1 MLAFL
6 FVFQNTVQHPIGAAV
21 PGVFTPRMNKHLS
34 RMSLSDKNPAEGKI
48 HQDHLAS
55 KILTH
60 YSRYHPSQ
68 NVPFIPLKRTM
79 LRPE

>member
-1 MLAFL
+1 M
-6 FVFQNTVQHPIGAAV
+6 VFW
-21 PGVFTPRMNKHLS
+21 VFTRLMNKHLS

-48 HQDHLAS
+48 HQDHLAT

-60 YSRYHPSQ
+60 YSRYHLSQ
-68 NVPFIPLKRTM
+68 NQPFVPIKRSI

>member
-1 MLAFL
+1 
-6 FVFQNTVQHPIGAAV
+6 
-21 PGVFTPRMNKHLS
+21 
-34 RMSLSDKNPAEGKI
+34 MSLSDKNPAEGKI